1 MGHSS
6 EGQGQEGGARRVP
19 QGAVKCRR
27 TGWADSSLAPHG
39 RTPTPGNRELSWG
52 PVRVTGQSLW
62 CLGGE
67 GGGEERT
74 QWRGKPGCMA
84 SREQENFQGELIPKI
99 PPSNYGSAV
108 GGGWGRQSAKS
119 GREEVETLLPPW
131 PWPPHPRQAQGQL
144 TSSLQ
149 PPGATRV
156 TPTPAPLCALTTS
169 ATSLGWDGH
178 GILSKTF
185 PLQNNPSKYV
195 FGNGLLI

>member
-67 GGGEERT
+67 GGVRRGPSGEGS
-74 QWRGKPGCMA
+74 QGAWPAG
-84 SREQENFQGELIPKI
+84 SRRIFK
-99 PPSNYGSAV
+99 GS
-108 GGGWGRQSAKS
+108 
-119 GREEVETLLPPW
+119 
-131 PWPPHPRQAQGQL
+131 
-144 TSSLQ
+144 
-149 PPGATRV
+149 
-156 TPTPAPLCALTTS
+156 
-169 ATSLGWDGH
+169 
-178 GILSKTF
+178 
-185 PLQNNPSKYV
+185 
-195 FGNGLLI
+195 